1 MIRQKTPI
9 NTLDRL
15 PALRPIRTAADHEA
29 ASRTLR
35 RIIGSRPET
44 EFTADE
50 RDYLEVLTMLI
61 RDYQHK
67 QVRRQ
72 QAALGPA
79 EIIRHLMQV
88 NGLSVTDLGTII
100 GSRTAASMI
109 LHGRRSPSK
118 VHILRLAERF
128 NVDTCLFLA
137 RGTQSARETLPADR
151 AAPRTTRR
159 RRPRAAARV
168 LGRLAAA
175 RP

>member
-9 NTLDRL
+9 KTLDRL

-35 RIIGSRPET
+35 QLIGSKPET
-44 EFTADE
+44 EFAADE

-61 RDYQHK
+61 RDYQQK
-67 QVRRQ
+67 QGRRQ
-72 QAALGPA
+72 RAALGPA

-109 LHGRRSPSK
+109 LHGRRTPSK

-128 NVDTCLFLA
+128 NLDPSLFLVRA
-137 RGTQSARETLPADR
+137 TESPRKTHPADR
-151 AAPRTTRR
+151 SAPRGTRR
-159 RRPRAAARV
+159 RGSRAAVRV
-168 LGRLAAA
+168 PS
-175 RP
+175 RPATAPS